1 MTPARLPEALRRLVL
16 PWWERRAARL
26 ADALEGALAAGQT
39 VVEIDCRRLSIEQLA
54 AEAERA
60 LGMADRLSG

>member
-1 MTPARLPEALRRLVL
+1 MTPARLPEALRLLVL

-39 VVEIDCRRLSIEQLA
+39 VVEIDRRRLSIEQLA